1 MLSELRPS
9 VRHSLLGTL
18 AACAMLLATALSV
31 SAEPAHDGPTKY
43 RDCWLSSPS
52 HFDDCVQANTW
63 GATFVFPD
71 RDDVSLVIDGIPS
84 Y

>member
-1 MLSELRPS
+1 MLSELRPT

-18 AACAMLLATALSV
+18 AASALLLATALPVAAQPSTD
-31 SAEPAHDGPTKY
+31 SPTAY

-52 HFDDCVQANTW
+52 HFDDCVQANHW
-63 GATFVFPD
+63 GAIFVFPD

>member
-1 MLSELRPS
+1 MLSAFRPT
-9 VRHSLLGTL
+9 VRHTLLGAL
-18 AACAMLLATALSV
+18 AACALLLATALPI
-31 SAEPAHDGPTKY
+31 AAQPAPDGPTEY

-63 GATFVFPD
+63 GTPFVFPD